1 MITPLTE
8 DTFASWLAEHPDCV
22 FLGWMENCSFCE
34 HFKPVFQSVADE
46 ADFAS
51 WSFASIQIA
60 RSGSEF
66 KRQFMR
72 TNLGEKAGAPC
83 VFLFQDGKYIARHHG
98 LISKEQLSQFIRTG
112 AVPPSDSIKTLQQ
125 ASIAELKAFW
135 LDQLLTIERA
145 QSTIRTIQTELN
157 SRV

>member
-1 MITPLTE
+1 MMTILTE
-8 DTFASWLAEHPDCV
+8 ESYSGWLVEHPNCV
-22 FLGWMENCSFCE
+22 ILGWMENCTFCE
-34 HFKPVFQSVADE
+34 QFKPIFDSVAEDK
-46 ADFAS
+46 AFAK

-72 TNLGEKAGAPC
+72 TSLGERAGAPC
-83 VFLFQDGKYIARHHG
+83 VFLFRDGQYVTRHHG

-112 AVPPSDSIKTLQQ
+112 TVTESDSFKSLQQ

-135 LDQLLTIERA
+135 LDQLLAIERSQA
-145 QSTIRTIQTELN
+145 TIRTIQTELN
-157 SRV
+157 SRI